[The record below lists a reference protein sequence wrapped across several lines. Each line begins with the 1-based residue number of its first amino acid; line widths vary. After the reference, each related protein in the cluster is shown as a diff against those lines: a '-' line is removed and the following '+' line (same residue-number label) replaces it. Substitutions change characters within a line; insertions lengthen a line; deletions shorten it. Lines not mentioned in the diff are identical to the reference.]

1 MSPSRVPEAYR
12 LPDAYLPTGRSKVIE
27 PGLVVIRAALAE
39 TEQQTL
45 FRAVAGS
52 RFLPAE
58 TANRERVYDR
68 VEAFD
73 AAATA
78 ACVCASTCASQADAA
93 MPNMFPTH
101 LLANRCGALPS
112 PQRASA
118 PSLCAHEWKLVLSAW
133 PRGAHCDFPDR
144 YSSTSGLV
152 WHRDIYRNDGDGD
165 APIVILS
172 LGAPCQFGVES
183 VVTGERRVIELRS
196 GDALVFG
203 GPCRFI
209 KHAVLSIDLERSP
222 TWMPVEQRARLSL
235 TFREACHRPHPPPR
249 ACGGR
254 PCFKL
259 ACRRR
264 ACLGRST
271 SIAPSRPSTSPSRSA
286 GVQET
291 RLLGHSRRSKVSISH
306 YSRRGEKQR
315 WLAPPSENPNVN
327 TSRESMAGMGRAA
340 DVCPPPHS
348 NSVLS
353 RYRQNPVL
361 VLTVRADT
369 ALDGLS
375 PVVPFFSRACLVEV
389 EFSHSIIFMLRAL
402 AACVWA

>member
-73 AAATA
+73 AAVTA

-144 YSSTSGLV
+144 YSSTCGTVSGLFP
-152 WHRDIYRNDGDGD
+152 RTFPTDIP
-165 APIVILS
+165 APLAS
-172 LGAPCQFGVES
+172 
-183 VVTGERRVIELRS
+183 
-196 GDALVFG
+196 
-203 GPCRFI
+203 
-209 KHAVLSIDLERSP
+209 
-222 TWMPVEQRARLSL
+222 
-235 TFREACHRPHPPPR
+235 
-249 ACGGR
+249 CGT
-254 PCFKL
+254 
-259 ACRRR
+259 A
-264 ACLGRST
+264 T
-271 SIAPSRPSTSPSRSA
+271 SIATTATVTLPS
-286 GVQET
+286 
-291 RLLGHSRRSKVSISH
+291 
-306 YSRRGEKQR
+306 
-315 WLAPPSENPNVN
+315 
-327 TSRESMAGMGRAA
+327 
-340 DVCPPPHS
+340 
-348 NSVLS
+348 
-353 RYRQNPVL
+353 
-361 VLTVRADT
+361 
-369 ALDGLS
+369 
-375 PVVPFFSRACLVEV
+375 
-389 EFSHSIIFMLRAL
+389 
-402 AACVWA
+402 